1 MTTNSNIYD
10 IDGELLRSSEDTSEL
25 TIEEAQKRIESYQK
39 KLNELSEKDPKD
51 PKLSIYNTY
60 IKNLQTYVFN
70 QYLLHP
76 ELMPHMTNTTQDEIQ
91 KAMEDL
97 KAEVEAEEAKETK
110 MEPVSDETDEY
121 VDFEEVKDEKSEQ
134 L

>member
-1 MTTNSNIYD
+1 MTTDSNIYD

-39 KLNELSEKDPKD
+39 KLNELAEKDPKD

-97 KAEVEAEEAKETK
+97 KADVEAEEKDTV
-110 MEPVSDETDEY
+110 MGPVSDETDEY
-121 VDFEEVKDEKSEQ
+121 VDFEEVKDENSVQ
-134 L
+134 

>member
-10 IDGELLRSSEDTSEL
+10 IDGELLRSAGDTSDL
-25 TIEEAQKRIESYQK
+25 TIDEAQKRIEQYQK
-39 KLNELSEKDPKD
+39 KLNELSEKEPNN

-60 IKNLQTYVFN
+60 IKNLQSYIFN
-70 QYLLHP
+70 QYILHP
-76 ELMPHMTNTTQDEIQ
+76 ELMPKVEHTTQEQIQ

-110 MEPVSDETDEY
+110 MDEY
-121 VDFEEVKDEKSEQ
+121 VDFEEVKDEKSES

>member
-10 IDGELLRSSEDTSEL
+10 IDGELLRSAGDTSDL
-25 TIEEAQKRIESYQK
+25 TIDEAQKRIEKYQK
-39 KLNELSEKDPKD
+39 KLNELSEKEPNN

-60 IKNLQTYVFN
+60 IKNLQSYIFN
-70 QYLLHP
+70 QYILHP
-76 ELMPHMTNTTQDEIQ
+76 ELMPRVEQTTQEQIQ

-110 MEPVSDETDEY
+110 MEEY
-121 VDFEEVKDEKSEQ
+121 VDFEEVKDEKSES

>member
-10 IDGELLRSSEDTSEL
+10 IDGELLRSSEDTSKL

-39 KLNELSEKDPKD
+39 KLNELSEKDPKN

-97 KAEVEAEEAKETK
+97 KADVEAEEKDTT
-110 MEPVSDETDEY
+110 MGPVSDETDEY
-121 VDFEEVKDEKSEQ
+121 VDFEEVKDENSVR
-134 L
+134 

>member
-1 MTTNSNIYD
+1 MTTDSNIYD

-39 KLNELSEKDPKD
+39 KLNELAEKDPKD

-97 KAEVEAEEAKETK
+97 KADVEAEEAKETK
-110 MEPVSDETDEY
+110 MDEY
-121 VDFEEVKDEKSEQ
+121 VDFEEVKDEKSES

>member
-10 IDGELLRSSEDTSEL
+10 VDGEILRSSEDTSEL

-76 ELMPHMTNTTQDEIQ
+76 ELMPHMKNTTQDEIQ
-91 KAMEDL
+91 KAMEEL
-97 KAEVEAEEAKETK
+97 KADVESEESKETT
-110 MEPVSDETDEY
+110 MDEY
-121 VDFEEVKDEKSEQ
+121 VDFEEVKDENSVR
-134 L
+134 

>member
-1 MTTNSNIYD
+1 MTTDSNIYD

-39 KLNELSEKDPKD
+39 KLNELAEKDPKD

-97 KAEVEAEEAKETK
+97 KADVEAEEKDTV
-110 MEPVSDETDEY
+110 MDEY
-121 VDFEEVKDEKSEQ
+121 VDFEEVKDENSVQ
-134 L
+134 

>member
-10 IDGELLRSSEDTSEL
+10 IDGELLRSIDDTSDL
-25 TIEEAQKRIESYQK
+25 TIDEAQKRIEKYQK
-39 KLNELSEKDPKD
+39 KLNELSEKEPNN

-60 IKNLQTYVFN
+60 IKNLQSYIFN
-70 QYLLHP
+70 QYILHP
-76 ELMPHMTNTTQDEIQ
+76 ELMPRVEQTTQEQIQ

-121 VDFEEVKDEKSEQ
+121 VDFEEVKDEKSES

>member
-10 IDGELLRSSEDTSEL
+10 IDGELLRSIDDTSNL
-25 TIEEAQKRIESYQK
+25 TIDEAQKRIEQYQK
-39 KLNELSEKDPKD
+39 KLNELSEKEPNN

-60 IKNLQTYVFN
+60 IKNLQSYIFN
-70 QYLLHP
+70 QYILHP
-76 ELMPHMTNTTQDEIQ
+76 ELMPKVEQTTQEQIQ

-110 MEPVSDETDEY
+110 MDEY
-121 VDFEEVKDEKSEQ
+121 VDFEEVKDEKST

>member
-10 IDGELLRSSEDTSEL
+10 IDGELLRSIDDTSDL
-25 TIEEAQKRIESYQK
+25 TIDEAQKRIEQYQK
-39 KLNELSEKDPKD
+39 KLNELSEKEPNN

-60 IKNLQTYVFN
+60 IKNLQSYIFN
-70 QYLLHP
+70 QYILHP
-76 ELMPHMTNTTQDEIQ
+76 ELMPKVEQTTQEQIQ

-110 MEPVSDETDEY
+110 MDEY
-121 VDFEEVKDEKSEQ
+121 VDFEEVKDEKSES

>member
-39 KLNELSEKDPKD
+39 KLNELSEKDPKN

-110 MEPVSDETDEY
+110 TEPVSDETDEY
-121 VDFEEVKDEKSEQ
+121 VDFEEIKDENSVQ
-134 L
+134 